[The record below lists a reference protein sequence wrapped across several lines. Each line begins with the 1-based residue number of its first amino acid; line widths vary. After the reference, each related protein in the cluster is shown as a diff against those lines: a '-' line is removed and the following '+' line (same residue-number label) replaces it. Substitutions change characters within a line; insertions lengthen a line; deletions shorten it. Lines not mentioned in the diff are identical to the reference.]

1 MAAAALVIIVIGN
14 AVVYAMVRWFIMSD
28 LIRKWGGANVPNV
41 VGLGICS
48 MLVESFFLLNAQQTG
63 GFVTAWSKIAPV
75 LIFAVVTA
83 LPWAFLYI
91 RLLGEMTDHMAESV
105 VGINV
110 LVKEKVNLKAVY
122 ALIQNGEMAEAVK
135 ELESVK
141 ELNPQSTEPLFVL
154 ASIAH
159 GERDYDKERK
169 YYREI
174 VANESFPIDSRINA
188 AQSLADLLKDIDD
201 TSYLIKKMEKEVARL
216 SLEKEQKFAQGKPGG
231 KKGEDDFNAKLLD
244 LNEARRFSSRGDFEA
259 AVPIMKAYI
268 EKNPEEHRILFELV
282 SLYEKQ
288 GLNDEAM
295 LWLQKVISK
304 FGDND
309 FVWGDAM
316 LRLAGLREHVDGD
329 IESAKA
335 LLNNVSG
342 RLKYSNQGK
351 VARLH
356 LRDLQD
362 KPES

>member
-1 MAAAALVIIVIGN
+1 
-14 AVVYAMVRWFIMSD
+14 
-28 LIRKWGGANVPNV
+28 
-41 VGLGICS
+41 
-48 MLVESFFLLNAQQTG
+48 
-63 GFVTAWSKIAPV
+63 
-75 LIFAVVTA
+75 
-83 LPWAFLYI
+83 
-91 RLLGEMTDHMAESV
+91 
-105 VGINV
+105 
-110 LVKEKVNLKAVY
+110 
-122 ALIQNGEMAEAVK
+122 
-135 ELESVK
+135 
-141 ELNPQSTEPLFVL
+141 
-154 ASIAH
+154 
-159 GERDYDKERK
+159 
-169 YYREI
+169 
-174 VANESFPIDSRINA
+174 
-188 AQSLADLLKDIDD
+188 
-201 TSYLIKKMEKEVARL
+201 
-216 SLEKEQKFAQGKPGG
+216 
-231 KKGEDDFNAKLLD
+231 
-244 LNEARRFSSRGDFEA
+244 
-259 AVPIMKAYI
+259 MKAYI